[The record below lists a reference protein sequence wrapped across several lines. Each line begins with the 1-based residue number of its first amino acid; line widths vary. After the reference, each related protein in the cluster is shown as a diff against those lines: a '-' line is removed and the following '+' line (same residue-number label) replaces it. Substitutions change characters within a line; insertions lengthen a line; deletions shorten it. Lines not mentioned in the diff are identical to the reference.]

1 MIEPARRLAETH
13 LAQALP
19 RRWSHVQAVGARA
32 VEVAPFV
39 GSDEDGAVLVA
50 AAWLH
55 DIGYTPEAVDTG
67 LHALDGARFLR
78 SHGVDERV
86 CALVAHHS
94 AAMVEAELRGLADQL
109 AAEFD
114 REVSPVADA
123 LWFCDMTTGPDG
135 QWVSVE
141 ERFTEIRARY
151 GPGHVVTEFITR
163 AAPVLSE
170 AARRTQQRMAGTHPA

>member
-1 MIEPARRLAETH
+1 M
-13 LAQALP
+13 
-19 RRWSHVQAVGARA
+19 
-32 VEVAPFV
+32 
-39 GSDEDGAVLVA
+39 GSSEDGAVLVA

-55 DIGYTPEAVDTG
+55 DIGYAPQVAETG
-67 LHALDGARFLR
+67 FHPLDGARFLR
-78 SHGVDERV
+78 SRGVDERV

-94 AAMVEAELRGLADQL
+94 AAMLKAELRGLADQL

-135 QWVSVE
+135 QRVTVD
-141 ERFTEIRARY
+141 ERFDEIRARY